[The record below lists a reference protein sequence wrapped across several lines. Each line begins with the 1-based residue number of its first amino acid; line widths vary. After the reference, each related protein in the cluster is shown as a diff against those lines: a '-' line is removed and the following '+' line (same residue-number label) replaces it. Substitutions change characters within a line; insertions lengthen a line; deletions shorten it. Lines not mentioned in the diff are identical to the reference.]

1 MFALLLIPNALA
13 LGTRLRLV
21 VEDVA
26 RRGPVDD
33 IEVVVTICLA
43 GLMVGFLLAGI
54 WRAR

>member
-1 MFALLLIPNALA
+1 MPALLLIPNALA

-21 VEDVA
+21 LDDVA

-33 IEVVVTICLA
+33 TEIIATACLA
-43 GLMVGFLLAGI
+43 GIMVGFLLVGI